1 MCRGSPSQLTSDVTN
16 NWEAAPTAVVDST
29 GSTAVGLL
37 GVTKAYGRKSNLV
50 QALRS
55 VSIEFARGTFTA
67 VMGPS
72 GSGKTTLLHCAAGL
86 IRPTSGQVMIGG
98 VDITSLDETALSELR
113 RTRIGVIFQSFNLLP
128 SLSAEQNVALPL
140 RLAGQTPRSQDIR
153 QVLSQVGLGD
163 RARHR
168 PSQLSGGQQQRVAI
182 ARALATRP
190 DVLFADEPTGA
201 LDTRTSRD
209 VLGLL
214 RDTVDGMGQTVV
226 MVTHDPVAASFAD
239 KVVFIADGSLA
250 GELWNPTA
258 EAVAQ
263 RLAVWEG

>member
-1 MCRGSPSQLTSDVTN
+1 VTN
-16 NWEAAPTAVVDST
+16 NWQAVPTAVVDST
-29 GSTAVGLL
+29 GATAVRLV
-37 GVTKAYGRKSNLV
+37 GVTKTYGRKSNLV

-55 VSIEFARGTFTA
+55 ISIDFPHGSFTA

-86 IRPTSGQVMIGG
+86 IRPTSGQVLIGG
-98 VDITSLDETALSELR
+98 ADITSLDETALSELR
-113 RTRIGVIFQSFNLLP
+113 RTRIGVVFQSFNLLP

-140 RLAGQTPRSQDIR
+140 RLAGQNPRASDIR
-153 QVLSQVGLGD
+153 QALSQVGLAD

-214 RDTVDGMGQTVV
+214 RDTVDRMGQTVV

-239 KVVFIADGSLA
+239 KVVFIADGGLA
-250 GELWNPTA
+250 GELPHPTA
-258 EAVAQ
+258 EAVAH
-263 RLAVWEG
+263 RLAVWEA